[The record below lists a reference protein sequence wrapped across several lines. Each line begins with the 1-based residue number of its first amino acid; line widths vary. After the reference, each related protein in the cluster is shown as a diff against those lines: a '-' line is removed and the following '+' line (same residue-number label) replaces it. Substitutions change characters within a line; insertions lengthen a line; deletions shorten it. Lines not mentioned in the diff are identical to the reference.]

1 MWDLDQATAMPRA
14 RRIAPT
20 ATTDT
25 IHTHAPLTAT
35 TGLTGSPADSSSA
48 PARGMAGTVGGAG
61 VAVGAVATTAEA
73 GVADGAAED
82 GAAEAT
88 MDMLATAD
96 VATRA
101 DSMELTVFME
111 LADSMAEGAASTV
124 VVDSMAEGA
133 ASMVAEGA
141 ASTVAE
147 AVASTVVVAD
157 TGDPGR
163 VNCASSNGWQSGC
176 CQPFRFAPRHHFLLE
191 SRFSQ
196 GSP

>member
-1 MWDLDQATAMPRA
+1 MWDLDQVTAMPQA

-61 VAVGAVATTAEA
+61 VAVGAVATTAE
-73 GVADGAAED
+73 DGAAED

-133 ASMVAEGA
+133 ASMVAEA
-141 ASTVAE
+141 A
-147 AVASTVVVAD
+147 ASTVVVAD

-163 VNCASSNGWQSGC
+163 VNCASSNGWQADAAS
-176 CQPFRFAPRHHFLLE
+176 RFALRRVTI
-191 SRFSQ
+191 SC
-196 GSP
+196 

>member
-1 MWDLDQATAMPRA
+1 MPQA

-61 VAVGAVATTAEA
+61 VAVGAVATTAE
-73 GVADGAAED
+73 DGAAED

-101 DSMELTVFME
+101 DAMELTVFME

-133 ASMVAEGA
+133 AS
-141 ASTVAE
+141 
-147 AVASTVVVAD
+147 TVVVAD

-163 VNCASSNGWQSGC
+163 VNCASSNGWQADAAS
-176 CQPFRFAPRHHFLLE
+176 RFALRRVTI
-191 SRFSQ
+191 SC
-196 GSP
+196 